1 MPLATTED
9 VMHATSTCSTP
20 LERSGTARQTYQ
32 ADRQTNEY
40 ARNSGST
47 RTSASANVSP
57 CRLRTPAIRMPT
69 TTHAP
74 RYSASR
80 SGRVR
85 IGCIRCLALDVHAAH
100 HDQAAQHETP
110 ATVLANGIRIGG
122 KRRDP
127 FVLDVTHEWK
137 DRRAHFPRG
146 RHQNLHAAHHR
157 DNVEDGFF
165 PWRDRREA

>member
-20 LERSGTARQTYQ
+20 LERSGTARQTYH

-40 ARNSGST
+40 ARNSGRT

-100 HDQAAQHETP
+100 HYQAAQHEAS
-110 ATVLANGIRIGG
+110 ATLLANSVGIGG
-122 KRRDP
+122 QRREP
-127 FVLDVTHEWK
+127 FVFDATHERE
-137 DRRAHFPRG
+137 DRRTHFPPG
-146 RHQNLHAAHHR
+146 RHQNLDAAHHR
-157 DNVEDGFF
+157 DDVEDGFF
-165 PWRDRREA
+165 